1 MAKLEA
7 FDTGQF
13 AEKISALSIYDS
25 NLLTMLYQNPVNKQ
39 KINRGAALL
48 VRNYFD
54 LYLDSRARQ
63 NPSAYHHVYE
73 FEKTGNPTARLF
85 KAVVTNAPDGSAVI
99 NYSFNQA
106 KDPNPEGYPF
116 PNKADVM
123 EKGETIIVT
132 PKRGRYLRYRLEDG
146 QFVTSEKSVIR
157 NPGGD
162 QVRGSFESTFRSF
175 MISQSSII
183 LQKFRFFEKIELSI
197 LNKRRLSIPRINSG
211 MTADAANRAKID
223 AMSIADGVVSTYA

>member
-1 MAKLEA
+1 MAKARA

-13 AEKISALSIYDS
+13 VEKVSALAIYDS
-25 NLLTMLYQNPVNKQ
+25 NLLTMLYQNPINKQ

-48 VRNYFD
+48 IKNYFNV
-54 LYLDSRARQ
+54 YLDSRARQ

-73 FEKTGNPTARLF
+73 FEKTGNPEARLF
-85 KAVVTNAPDGSAVI
+85 QAIITNAGDGAALI

-123 EKGETIIVT
+123 ERGETIIVT
-132 PKRGRYLRYRLEDG
+132 PKRGRYLKYRLEDG

-162 QVRGSFESTFRSF
+162 QVRGSFEATFRSF
-175 MISQSSII
+175 MTSQSSIV
-183 LQKFRFFEKIELSI
+183 LSKFRFFEKIELSLI
-197 LNKRRLSIPRINSG
+197 NKRRLSIPRINSG
-211 MTADAANRAKID
+211 MTTDAVNRAKID